1 MNYSNEDDNVKK
13 VKTQR
18 YYLPK
23 DIIKNRNEVIN
34 GNNFYD
40 QAFDS
45 DIKRQEKIRK
55 LTTGLGEDY
64 NTDFYQIM
72 II

>member
-1 MNYSNEDDNVKK
+1 MIIKQKKMNYSNEDDNVKK

-23 DIIKNRNEVIN
+23 DIIKNRNEIIN

-45 DIKRQEKIRK
+45 DIKR
-55 LTTGLGEDY
+55 
-64 NTDFYQIM
+64 
-72 II
+72 